1 MADLSRFLTPISPD
15 SPAGVNLGLVVG
27 DLTFSTLEEMRREAD
42 PRLDPGGET
51 KNADWRGVAAKCEQV
66 LSERTKDL
74 QVAAI
79 YTQALAHLQGL
90 EGLAFGLRLLH
101 GLLET
106 FWESVHPGLDDH
118 EIIEAIRARP
128 LSWVGSSREF
138 LSAVKK
144 APLTAPIGDAARSWF
159 DYEQAQRLDKAS
171 LKSDR
176 SEHNELLERGLVT
189 VEACHASL
197 AATPP
202 DRLAMIL
209 ENLRSAQDALSS
221 LAVICGEKFRDD
233 GPYFG
238 DLAGLLD
245 DMQGFLMNASSENPE
260 SSAES
265 AGTAPAGA
273 FGTAEAAPATSGG
286 APAGPIAS
294 RDEAYRRLR
303 EIAEFLRK
311 SEPHS
316 PVPALLDRAVRWGNM
331 TFENLFDDVVKN
343 SDVRSQTKELLGLSK
358 PQN

>member
-74 QVAAI
+74 QIAAI
-79 YTQALAHLQGL
+79 YTQALTYLQGL
-90 EGLAFGLRLLH
+90 QGLAFGLRLVH

-106 FWESVHPGLDDH
+106 FWESVHPGLDDN

-128 LSWVGSSREF
+128 LSWIGSSREF

-144 APLTAPIGDAARSWF
+144 APLTAPIGDASRSWF

-189 VEACHASL
+189 VEACHAAL

-202 DRLAMIL
+202 DQLAVTL
-209 ENLRSAQDALSS
+209 ANLRSSQEALGS
-221 LAVICGEKFRDD
+221 LTVICGEKFRDN

-245 DMQGFLMNASSENPE
+245 DMQEFLMSASPENPGPE
-260 SSAES
+260 AEFT
-265 AGTAPAGA
+265 G
-273 FGTAEAAPATSGG
+273 AAPDGASGAPQTATAAPGA

-343 SDVRSQTKELLGLSK
+343 SDVRNQTKELLGLSK